1 MTKVVTMIKQ
11 ANVILTSHLIALII
25 EMPAE
30 NKHDEKVENLSKK
43 QNKTKKILK
52 KELNG
57 AFGIKAHL

>member
-43 QNKTKKILK
+43 
-52 KELNG
+52 
-57 AFGIKAHL
+57 